1 MTEADIAKMHRINRD
16 VVVKEVTSAGFKL
29 VAEGKFLRR
38 PGDDHTKSIFDKSI
52 QGHTDQYALK
62 FVKPRG

>member
-1 MTEADIAKMHRINRD
+1 MSDAEIAKMHRINRD

-38 PGDDHTKSIFDKSI
+38 PADDHTNRSS
-52 QGHTDQYALK
+52 TNRSRATPTSL
-62 FVKPRG
+62 R